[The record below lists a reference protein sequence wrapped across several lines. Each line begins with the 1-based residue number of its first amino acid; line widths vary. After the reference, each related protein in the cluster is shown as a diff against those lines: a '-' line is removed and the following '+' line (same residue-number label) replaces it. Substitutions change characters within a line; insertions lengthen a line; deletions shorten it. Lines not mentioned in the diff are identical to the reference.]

1 MASCTT
7 SADYQILSHNYS
19 QHTLKDNM
27 GYRHVSPHCVIFLNH
42 YESRTNAKSLRCIIV
57 NTNQLQVF
65 KIQTRFVF
73 RGLPHLLRFQNSGRK
88 SRFDRLFT
96 LLQFTAIVKIRLK
109 SFSNFNASVS
119 TPRIKKYV
127 LNLKPSLV
135 EVWGRRGDFFGEI
148 PYTKI
153 GFVIHKYRGPFLEGH
168 KNRIN
173 LQIVLKHLKHG
184 VLYTLSYFL

>member
-1 MASCTT
+1 
-7 SADYQILSHNYS
+7 
-19 QHTLKDNM
+19 M

-57 NTNQLQVF
+57 NTNQLYVF
-65 KIQTRFVF
+65 KIQTLFVF
-73 RGLPHLLRFQNSGRK
+73 RGLPHFLRFQKSGRK
-88 SRFDRLFT
+88 SRFYKLFT

-135 EVWGRRGDFFGEI
+135 EDWGKREDFFGEI

-153 GFVIHKYRGPFLEGH
+153 GFVIHKYRGSFLEGH
-168 KNRIN
+168 KNKTN
-173 LQIVLKHLKHG
+173 LQIVLKHG